1 MLSSSFARQTLRS
14 PGVTQRGLRPRG
26 ALPTRM
32 AAAAASDPPKYAI
45 LTYDYVPDILEKRG
59 PYRAEHLAAAQKL
72 KDEGKLMAAGALLD
86 PVDGAVFLFTD
97 VSVEEAEEFAK
108 NDPYVKAGLVPS
120 WKVRQYMAAIH

>member
-1 MLSSSFARQTLRS
+1 MKPTVRAVLQHRAALRS
-14 PGVTQRGLRPRG
+14 SRVTASRVC
-26 ALPTRM
+26 
-32 AAAAASDPPKYAI
+32 AAAADPPKYAI
-45 LTYDYVPDILEKRG
+45 LTYEYVPDILEKRG
-59 PYRAEHLAAAQKL
+59 PYRAEHLASAQKL

-97 VSVEEAEEFAK
+97 VSVEEAEDFAK

>member
-1 MLSSSFARQTLRS
+1 MAAWAGAGRDGA
-14 PGVTQRGLRPRG
+14 PGGGVLGGRGPASGRGLRPRG

-86 PVDGAVFLFTD
+86 P
-97 VSVEEAEEFAK
+97 EAEEFAK